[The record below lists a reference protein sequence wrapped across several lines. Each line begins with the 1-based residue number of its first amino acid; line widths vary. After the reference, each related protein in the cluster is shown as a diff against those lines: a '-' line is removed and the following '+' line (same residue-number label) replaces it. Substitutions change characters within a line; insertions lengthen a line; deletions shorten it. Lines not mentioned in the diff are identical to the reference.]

1 MFGLFKHTAV
11 CHTHNISGWTAD
23 HNLCEG
29 DGDVLGR
36 LTNFQCVYKWRK
48 VRCCQF
54 TWIYYSNSTYIN
66 YIVPLNYNKPVPG
79 RVVSDSEGRRR
90 WFETV
95 RCKSVDELVVVK
107 WSNLETEKQ
116 LNKMHLSNKLLS

>member
-1 MFGLFKHTAV
+1 M
-11 CHTHNISGWTAD
+11 
-23 HNLCEG
+23 
-29 DGDVLGR
+29 
-36 LTNFQCVYKWRK
+36 
-48 VRCCQF
+48 
-54 TWIYYSNSTYIN
+54 YYSNSNIN
-66 YIVPLNYNKPVPG
+66 YIVALNYNKPVPG

-116 LNKMHLSNKLLS
+116 LNKMHLSNKLLSLLFDF